1 MHNPKHNYSVLQ
13 LHSVCADKGRNPFTI
28 KPSYTFWAPWIG
40 RQSRRG
46 DVVFNTEHRKCSRP
60 QTEDVEKG
68 NNNCDQAKALLENA
82 SSEESLMEM
91 MHFAQVG

>member
-1 MHNPKHNYSVLQ
+1 M
-13 LHSVCADKGRNPFTI
+13 

-46 DVVFNTEHRKCSRP
+46 DVVFNTEDRKCSRP
-60 QTEDVEKG
+60 QTEDDEEG
-68 NNNCDQAKALLENA
+68 NDKSDTAKPLIENA
-82 SSEESLMEM
+82 SSEESVIEM